1 MHSLCRT
8 PVNRTRSWA
17 YLLVLV
23 MVLPLV
29 GSIQPARQSPL
40 ETSYSAQILTTD
52 QTSEIPNQIA
62 MPMFGELPWWEYTT
76 LDSNRNLIHDSL
88 ETATGPVNVGLS
100 YDHTPTPTDEARV
113 QALGYTVN
121 QLLHSVDALLIGTVN
136 ASDVWALAQ
145 LDGVVM
151 VERYGILTF
160 YGDIQT
166 PAVKAR
172 NSSFYPVGAWD
183 LGVTGEGVN
192 IALTD
197 TGVDSEHPGLV
208 GKHVAGYDAV
218 CFMHSDPTCA
228 PTARETDGSFDPD
241 DGNQHGTACMGMA
254 SATGLEA
261 DGTQSDYYGSAPN
274 ATLVDVRIGTD
285 VGAGP
290 FENYVLEQEFYES
303 AMNGV
308 QWIIDNKDTAWPGVD
323 DSLYGIDIISL
334 SWGITSHEGGG
345 SDGEDMHSRILNEA
359 VEAGITPSVAAG
371 NDGPN
376 NDGLSGMGS
385 SSLSVT
391 VGATDDI
398 NTIAREDDTVAG
410 YSSRGPRRD
419 NGDSNPYNELK
430 PEISAPGTNII
441 QAEGC
446 VTSGLCTNFLG
457 FGDASDNTYTGRG
470 SGTSYATPSVSG
482 VIALVIEANP
492 DLDPLQIKEV
502 LKQTAERRGP
512 ASVPDVDP
520 YWNRDFG
527 YGMVD
532 AYEAVKLAQ
541 HLNQTEQSASVDPYL
556 QNHLLDYNVTGS
568 TATIVGHSWG
578 QQGVVDRVEFR
589 LGDGEW
595 SEATYEIADNL
606 SAGESFNWTV
616 VLNLDGLSKGN
627 QTIEIR
633 AVSGEMISLPVL
645 VTVEG
650 SGRGMEA
657 SSGGVVLYALGLAIL
672 VMLLA
677 AVLGWRM
684 HRVSSELSK
693 GSLNLSQAS
702 VMDAEL
708 VVGGD
713 ESPTD
718 DFESCTIAELKELL
732 QQKGLSK
739 SGNKQNLVE
748 RLRDN

>member
-1 MHSLCRT
+1 
-8 PVNRTRSWA
+8 
-17 YLLVLV
+17 

-29 GSIQPARQSPL
+29 GSIQPPSEDAFS
-40 ETSYSAQILTTD
+40 EGSYPQIIVIGDTAV
-52 QTSEIPNQIA
+52 IPAQIA

-76 LDSNRNLIHDSL
+76 LDSNRNRIHDSL

-100 YDHTPTPTDEARV
+100 YDHTPTLADEARV
-113 QALGYTVN
+113 QALGHTVN

-197 TGVDSEHPGLV
+197 TGVDEEHPGLV
-208 GKHVAGYDAV
+208 GKFVAGYDAV
-218 CFMHSDPTCA
+218 CYLHTDPTCFLA
-228 PTARETDGSFDPD
+228 GGRETDGSFNPD

-261 DGTQSDYYGSAPN
+261 DGSQSNFTGAAPD
-274 ATLVDVRIGTD
+274 AKLIDVRIGTD
-285 VGAGP
+285 AGAGP
-290 FENYVLEQEFYES
+290 FENYFLEQEFYES

-308 QWIIDNKDTAWPGVD
+308 QWIIDNRDSAWQGAD
-323 DSLYGIDIISL
+323 EQNFGIDIISL

-359 VEAGITPSVAAG
+359 VEVGITPSVAAG
-371 NDGPN
+371 NDGPD

-398 NTIAREDDTVAG
+398 NTINRGDDTVAG

-446 VTSGLCTNFLG
+446 VTSGSCNNLFS
-457 FGDASDNTYTGRG
+457 DASQNTYTGRG

-512 ASVPDVDP
+512 ASAPDVDP

-541 HLNQTEQSASVDPYL
+541 HLNQTEQSASIDPYL

-568 TATIVGHSWG
+568 TATIIGHSWG

-589 LGDGEW
+589 IGDGEW

-606 SAGESFNWTV
+606 SAGESFNWTI
-616 VLNLDGLSKGN
+616 VLDLDGLSKGN
-627 QTIEIR
+627 QTVEIR
-633 AVSGEMISLPVL
+633 AVSGEMISLPIL
-645 VTVEG
+645 ISVEG
-650 SGRGMEA
+650 TGLGMES
-657 SSGGVVLYALGLAIL
+657 SSGGVLMYALGLAVL

-684 HRVSSELSK
+684 HSVSSELSRE
-693 GSLNLSQAS
+693 SSNLNQAS

-708 VVGGD
+708 VVSGD
-713 ESPTD
+713 ESATD
-718 DFESCTIAELKELL
+718 DFESLTIAQLKELL

-739 SGNKQNLVE
+739 SGNKQNLVD
-748 RLRDN
+748 RLRNN

>member
-1 MHSLCRT
+1 
-8 PVNRTRSWA
+8 
-17 YLLVLV
+17 
-23 MVLPLV
+23 MVSPLI

-40 ETSYSAQILTTD
+40 ETSYSAQIITTD
-52 QTSEIPNQIA
+52 QTSEIPDQIA
-62 MPMFGELPWWEYTT
+62 MPMFGELQWWEYTT
-76 LDSNRNLIHDSL
+76 LDLNRNRIHDSL
-88 ETATGPVNVGLS
+88 ETAVGPVNVGLS
-100 YDHTPTPTDEARV
+100 YDHNPTLADEAKV
-113 QALGYTVN
+113 QALGHTVN

-197 TGVDSEHPGLV
+197 TGVDGEHPGLV

-218 CFMHSDPTCA
+218 CFMHTDPTCA

-261 DGTQSDYYGSAPN
+261 DGSQSNFYGSAPN
-274 ATLVDVRIGTD
+274 ASLIDVRIGTD
-285 VGAGP
+285 AGAGP

-308 QWIIDNKDTAWPGVD
+308 QWIIDNKDTAWSGVD
-323 DSLYGIDIISL
+323 ESLYGIDIISL

-398 NTIAREDDTVAG
+398 NTIARGDDTVAG

-430 PEISAPGTNII
+430 PEISAPGSNII

-446 VTSGLCTNFLG
+446 VTTGLCTNFLG
-457 FGDASDNTYTGRG
+457 LGDASDNTYTGRG

-595 SEATYEIADNL
+595 SEATYEITDNL

-616 VLNLDGLSKGN
+616 VLNLGGLSKGN

-650 SGRGMEA
+650 TGLGMET

-684 HRVSSELSK
+684 HRVSSELSRD
-693 GSLNLSQAS
+693 SPNLGQAS

-708 VVGGD
+708 VVGED